1 MTDES
6 NFKVTPGRFPFPGNR
21 DAAITVIREA
31 ESHIPNEPSVHF
43 NLANM
48 LGQKDEFVVCGS
60 LQNYTRIRQF
70 KDAGEG
76 DFRSGSVFPVEAS
89 TGISRIKETAHGYN
103 GRRK

>member
-1 MTDES
+1 MTDEFI
-6 NFKVTPGRFPFPGNR
+6 FKVTPGRFPSLGNR

-31 ESHIPNEPSVHF
+31 KSHIPNEPSVHF

-89 TGISRIKETAHGYN
+89 TGISRIK
-103 GRRK
+103 

>member
-1 MTDES
+1 MTDGLI
-6 NFKVTPGRFPFPGNR
+6 FKVTPGWFRFLANR
-21 DAAITVIREA
+21 DAAKTVIREA
-31 ESHIPNEPSVHF
+31 RSHIPNEPSVHF

-89 TGISRIKETAHGYN
+89 TGISRIK
-103 GRRK
+103 